1 MPGVAVAAQAVS
13 REDVDRRGVLHG
25 GTLALLVA
33 ATVVAG
39 CAHRTGPSPAT
50 RQALAEAETALRRRD
65 YDAASAAYDRAVASA
80 AAPADRTLALRERAE
95 ARLFTGELAG
105 AEVDLAAVAALAP
118 DDPRAWHDLGIVRAN
133 LGDPGGAAA
142 ALTRAKG
149 LAPDDLRPR
158 LALAALAWRIGDRA
172 RARAEYQALLD
183 LDLPDP
189 VRAKVRWALAQ
200 LATDDRAAPP
210 APR

>member
-1 MPGVAVAAQAVS
+1 
-13 REDVDRRGVLHG
+13 VLHG
-25 GTLALLVA
+25 ATLALLLA
-33 ATVVAG
+33 ATVVVG
-39 CAHRTGPSPAT
+39 CAHGPRANPAT
-50 RQALAEAETALRRRD
+50 RSALAEAETALKRRD
-65 YDAASAAYDRAVASA
+65 YDAASAAYDRAVAA
-80 AAPADRTLALRERAE
+80 ATATADRTLARRERAE
-95 ARLFTGELAG
+95 ARLFMGDLAG
-105 AEVDLAAVAALAP
+105 AEVDLAAVAELVP

-158 LALAALAWRIGDRA
+158 LALAALAWRHGDRA

-183 LDLPDP
+183 LELPDP
-189 VRAKVRWALAQ
+189 VRSKVRWALDQLAQ
-200 LATDDRAAPP
+200 LELAPT